1 MRIST
6 LPAKEIRNDRHCQI
20 LGRNCREIRKIPD
33 QGHGILRTY
42 PAAHRVVPE
51 ADRSGPGTGCGTGR
65 TALRLADHVDTI
77 TASDVSPGMLA
88 VGRRLAQEQKTQNV
102 NFVQA
107 EANQPPDWTYD
118 VVMTFNLLHLVQ
130 DLNAT
135 LARVHQVL
143 KPGGLFISKTPCLAQ
158 GGLGFKFG
166 LLKLLLP
173 VMQLVGK
180 APYVN
185 QFDIKTL
192 ESTVGNAGF
201 EIIESGNFP
210 VTPPSRYLV
219 ARRV

>member
-1 MRIST
+1 MTATAKFWDGIAEKYAKSPIRDMESYEHT
-6 LPAKEIRNDRHCQI
+6 LQRTASYLKPT
-20 LGRNCREIRKIPD
+20 D
-33 QGHGILRTY
+33 QVL
-42 PAAHRVVPE
+42 E
-51 ADRSGPGTGCGTGR
+51 LGCGTGR